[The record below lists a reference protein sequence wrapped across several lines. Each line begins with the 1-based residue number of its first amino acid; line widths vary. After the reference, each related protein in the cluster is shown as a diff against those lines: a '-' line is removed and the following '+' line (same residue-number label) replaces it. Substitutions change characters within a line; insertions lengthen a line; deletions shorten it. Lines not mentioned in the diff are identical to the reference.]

1 MKDSTLDFELTSEQ
15 RKRYAD
21 IVAATSALPADRN
34 GTAGQWS
41 RERWRTVARL
51 GLTGLCLPADCGGGG
66 LGALDTALCL
76 EAFGRGCPDT
86 GLVFAVCAHLLAGAV
101 PIRDFGGARMRER
114 LLPGLASGDLIAAN
128 AITEDEAG
136 SDTSRLAVTA
146 RRGDDDYLITGE
158 KSFAS
163 NAPAA
168 DLLVTYAATNPGHGF
183 LGISA
188 FAVAPG
194 TPGITIG
201 DPMAKMGLTT
211 CPAGR
216 VRFERCRV
224 PASCR
229 LGAEGQGSAIFA
241 HAMTWERACLFAA
254 YVGLMEEQLERCVAH
269 ARTRRQFGHP
279 IAQFQAISHRIAT
292 MRQRLESA
300 RLLLYRACW
309 LIDEQREASHAAAA
323 LGKVAASEAAVAN
336 SLDAIQVFGGAGY
349 LVTAGVERYL
359 RDCVPTTLF
368 SGTSEIQREIIARE
382 AGL

>member
-1 MKDSTLDFELTSEQ
+1 LDFELTSEQ

-21 IVAATSALPADRN
+21 IEAASSTLLADHD
-34 GTAGQWS
+34 GTAGQFS
-41 RERWRTVARL
+41 REQWRRAARL
-51 GLTGLCLPADCGGGG
+51 GLTGLCLPVRYGGGG

-86 GLVFAVCAHLLAGAV
+86 GLVFAVCAHLLAGTV
-101 PIRDFGGARMRER
+101 PIRDFGSAQMRER

-136 SDTSRLAVTA
+136 SDTARLKVTA
-146 RRGDDDYLITGE
+146 RRDDDSYLIVGE

-168 DLLVTYAATNPGHGF
+168 DVLVMYAATSPEHGF
-183 LGISA
+183 LGIST
-188 FAVAPG
+188 FVVAPG
-194 TPGITIG
+194 TPGITVS
-201 DPMAKMGLTT
+201 DPMAKMGLTS

-216 VRFERCRV
+216 VRFEHCRV

-229 LGAEGQGSAIFA
+229 LGQEGQGSAIFA

-269 ARTRRQFGHP
+269 ARTRRQFGRP

-309 LIDEQREASHAAAA
+309 LIDEQREACHAAAA

-349 LVTAGVERYL
+349 LVAGGVERYL
-359 RDCVPTTLF
+359 RDCIPSTLF